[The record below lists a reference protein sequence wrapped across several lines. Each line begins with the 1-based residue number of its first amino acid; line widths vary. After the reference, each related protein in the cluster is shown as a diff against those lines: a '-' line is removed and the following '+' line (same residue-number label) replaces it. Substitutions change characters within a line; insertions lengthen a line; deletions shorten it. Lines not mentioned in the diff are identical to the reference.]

1 MTRLWGPTLPSVHP
15 SLPRSLPSHC
25 TLFFPPFF
33 FCFCLL
39 PSVFPFPLFFTI
51 SPFSSSLFLSHPFP
65 LAPCLSPCSAF
76 PRFTSTVCPFLP
88 CSPELIFPILQW
100 CAFFRSFI
108 SPYLLPFFFS
118 FFTLC
123 FFKSSNIQQQLCFFS
138 TFPQTFPTCLYSS
151 FPHIDILSQDPP
163 RVFPRHATCPRAS
176 LVQVAAV
183 APRAVS
189 D

>member
-33 FCFCLL
+33 FASVSPPLSVSFSSLSRFLPFPVLYFYLILFLWPLVFHLL
-39 PSVFPFPLFFTI
+39 PS
-51 SPFSSSLFLSHPFP
+51 SLVSHPLCFP
-65 LAPCLSPCSAF
+65 S
-76 PRFTSTVCPFLP
+76 FLVLLN
-88 CSPELIFPILQW
+88 SS
-100 CAFFRSFI
+100 FFRSFI

-123 FFKSSNIQQQLCFFS
+123 FFKSSNIQQQLCLFS
-138 TFPQTFPTCLYSS
+138 AFPQTFPTCLYSS
-151 FPHIDILSQDPP
+151 FPHIDILSRDPP

-183 APRAVS
+183 APHTVS

>member
-33 FCFCLL
+33 FASVSSPQCFL
-39 PSVFPFPLFFTI
+39 FLFFTI

-65 LAPCLSPCSAF
+65 LAPCLSS
-76 PRFTSTVCPFLP
+76 SPF
-88 CSPELIFPILQW
+88 FDGVH
-100 CAFFRSFI
+100 AFFRSFI
-108 SPYLLPFFFS
+108 SPYLLPFFFFS
-118 FFTLC
+118 LC
-123 FFKSSNIQQQLCFFS
+123 ASSKSSNIQQQLCFFS

-151 FPHIDILSQDPP
+151 FPHIDILSRDPP

-183 APRAVS
+183 APRTVS